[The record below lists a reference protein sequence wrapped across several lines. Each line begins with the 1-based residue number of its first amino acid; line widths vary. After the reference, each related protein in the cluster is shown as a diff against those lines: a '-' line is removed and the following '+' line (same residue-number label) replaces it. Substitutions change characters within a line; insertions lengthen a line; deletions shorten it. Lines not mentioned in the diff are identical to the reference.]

1 MATNAATPPTLVAGN
16 GASYSMTA
24 PTTPARRDDS
34 AKGSR
39 GIPAHGKE
47 YVGGQVGAQVAG
59 QVRFRT
65 HFHNTLLDV
74 LLGLG
79 WTHVSDSEAEAC
91 EEQGGAA
98 WDLHWADVGWI
109 RDSLDTYRGA
119 GRVNHFRN
127 YYELTRKDLVV
138 KNLKRYRREL
148 ERVGGKEAGLVR
160 RRWWRL
166 HACVLMCAFVPV
178 LRVCLCMH
186 LCLCLCMC
194 GCICFLAWRWLC
206 PRGGDLLSNLR
217 CSYWPTR
224 VVVINKTVGRGRAER
239 MGWGGLSWGTKLQ

>member
-1 MATNAATPPTLVAGN
+1 MANNAVTPPTLVAGN

-24 PTTPARRDDS
+24 PATPARRDDS
-34 AKGSR
+34 ARGSR
-39 GIPAHGKE
+39 GIPAHSNE
-47 YVGGQVGAQVAG
+47 YVGGQVAG

-79 WTHVSDSEAEAC
+79 WTHMSDSEAEAC

-109 RDSLDTYRGA
+109 RDTLDTYRGA

-166 HACVLMCAFVPV
+166 HACVLMCAFVLV
-178 LRVCLCMH
+178 YCACLCACVF
-186 LCLCLCMC
+186 LYALAFVFVLVWLYVFP
-194 GCICFLAWRWLC
+194 GVALASGVCFC
-206 PRGGDLLSNLR
+206 VPPR
-217 CSYWPTR
+217 
-224 VVVINKTVGRGRAER
+224 V
-239 MGWGGLSWGTKLQ
+239 